1 MKTMKLEIN
10 ATSRKAIVT
19 IDEEASVVC
28 SMKKEGNGTYSVILK
43 NKVDWPTKF
52 YNVGKLQD
60 EDWTIETTDEECAS
74 RARGANANA
83 STSGATKVSSSH
95 LAVTVENIAKRFAAD
110 YDVLATMT
118 EVTQDELAII
128 KAISLRL
135 TKNDEQ
141 RRAELSIKKLQDELA
156 AQIAKLDEIRAA
168 HNA

>member
-83 STSGATKVSSSH
+83 STSGATKSSH

-110 YDVLATMT
+110 YEVLATMT
-118 EVTQDELAII
+118 DATQDELAIV

-141 RRAELSIKKLQDELA
+141 RKAELSIKKLQDELA

-168 HNA
+168 NNA